1 MFNLSEKEKKGA
13 IAILLIIFLAYV
25 IPYTVLTEVTK
36 WYGSL
41 LFWIILTIIVIGI
54 NFYLTNDW
62 GKEE

>member
-1 MFNLSEKEKKGA
+1 MSEKEKKGA

>member
-41 LFWIILTIIVIGI
+41 LFWMILTIIVIGI